1 VPCHRDIGR
10 KVRKNMRLNQQFML
24 PNEQFDLPII
34 EWFNKQR
41 DRLGL
46 ESELCACRK
55 IARAQEIEQ
64 CGFDET
70 GLRSRST
77 CNIWVRIRNENGVV
91 EVAHLGCFK
100 HLIGGTAE
108 EVAAHVELQFQRAN
122 EQIDALRA
130 ELVKW
135 AHDPDLLAP
144 KVDGGVMLHKIKSL
158 MHDTCH
164 TANLSAIIVI
174 ERAALS
180 GEEFFDKAV
189 WDAMPESRKKIL
201 DFLCGNHTRGLPVD
215 AFCRLHDAYIVKN
228 LGSDLEAAGAGGCPR
243 LEIGEVSS
251 LLYLQLYTFVGH
263 GDYAKSDGPAFMCM
277 LNEKFSDLAGL
288 TTGASACGKRQDWIL
303 EVSSI
308 VHLLVPAVLEQTNG
322 RRTLDPNILAD
333 SILIRTQTRP

>member
-1 VPCHRDIGR
+1 
-10 KVRKNMRLNQQFML
+10 
-24 PNEQFDLPII
+24 
-34 EWFNKQR
+34 
-41 DRLGL
+41 
-46 ESELCACRK
+46 LCACRK

-108 EVAAHVELQFQRAN
+108 EVATHVELQFQRAN

-243 LEIGEVSS
+243 LERSGKS
-251 LLYLQLYTFVGH
+251 LAYSICKYTFVGH